1 MATIKFF
8 HDTRSGKDE
17 FPIKLR
23 IAHKKETACISLNIK
38 VAPQEWDAKKGEVIG
53 NKKAK
58 TYNSLLSSRMGA
70 AKAVLA
76 NLDLLGKT
84 NKLSAIQIRDI
95 IDNGG
100 EFKEEKTGH
109 NFYEYYVSCME
120 KKVKSKTRSSYEQ
133 SLINLTKFDPNIK
146 ERTFEELDYKYIER
160 FDEWF
165 EERGVS
171 INSRAVYYRNIRTV
185 FNDAIED
192 ELTENYPFKK
202 FKIKKAPTK
211 KRNLSIDELRLLKN
225 YPCTYGYHEKY
236 RDIFMLMFYMRGI
249 NAVDLFKL
257 TKDNIRHGR
266 IDYIRSKTGKP
277 YSVKIEPEMQKIFD
291 RYKGKDYLLDVADG
305 AKDEKDYVTKYEGFL
320 HRMDKGLK
328 KIGPMKRK
336 PGRGGKLEFAPILP
350 QISQYWCR
358 HTTATLMHR
367 IGYSVDL
374 ISSSLGHDNGNK
386 TTHIY
391 IEYNQ
396 DAVDEANRKLIDYV
410 NDESRAKKRN
420 CRKGQRPC
428 NGNGNDR
435 G

>member
-1 MATIKFF
+1 MAKITLY

-17 FPIKLR
+17 FPLKLR
-23 IAHKKETACISLNIK
+23 IAQKKEVAYVSLNFK
-38 VAPQEWDAKKGEVIG
+38 VATHEWDEASGMVIG

-58 TYNSLLSSRMGA
+58 TYNSIIK
-70 AKAVLA
+70 AKLGVAEKTLA

-84 NKLSAIQIRDI
+84 NKLSANQIRDI
-95 IDNGG
+95 IENGG
-100 EFKEEKTGH
+100 EFQEEKAGH
-109 NFYEYYVSCME
+109 NFYDFYVECMN
-120 KKVKSKTRSSYEQ
+120 KKAKDKTRSSYEQ
-133 SLINLTKFDPNIK
+133 SLVNLTKFDPNIK
-146 ERTFEELDYKYIER
+146 ERTFEELDYKYMER

-165 EERGVS
+165 EEREVG

-211 KRNLSIDELRLLKN
+211 KRNLSIDELILLKN

-257 TKDNIRHGR
+257 TNENIRHGR

-277 YSVKIEPEMQKIFD
+277 YSVKIEPEMQKIFN

-320 HRMDKGLK
+320 HRMDRGLK

-336 PGRGGKLEFAPILP
+336 PGRGGKLEFNPILP

-358 HTTATLMHR
+358 HTTATLMSKM
-367 IGYSVDL
+367 GYSIDL
-374 ISSSLGHDNGNK
+374 IASSLGHDNGNK
-386 TTHIY
+386 TTNIY

-410 NDESRAKKRN
+410 NDESRTKKGN
-420 CRKGQRPC
+420 CTKGKRT
-428 NGNGNDR
+428 R
-435 G
+435 S